1 MSEKFIKE
9 EVQQDGTF
17 KRQKNRFTT
26 PFGKEEGNLPVE
38 AGRYRLIWSPACPW
52 AHRSVIV
59 RRLLGLEDVIS
70 LGTLD
75 PVRPDVERTDWAFTL
90 DEDGKDPVLGIQYLS
105 EAYLK
110 ADENYSGR
118 FTVPAVVDLTTG
130 QVVNNDYFNLT
141 KYWEVEWKKYHKPDA
156 PDLYP
161 ENLRREIDELNEILF
176 HEINNGV
183 YKAGFARSQEAYNE
197 AYELVFSRLDW
208 LEERLGKSRYL
219 FGDTITES
227 DVRLYVTLAR
237 FDSAYYNG
245 FQLNRSRITDF
256 KNLWGY
262 VRDLYSLP
270 EFKETTDFE
279 AIKKHYH
286 LCAVAGNP
294 YKIVPK
300 GPDLTSWNAPH
311 GRDKIQYHTGSTTAP
326 RPRPKEIENEIDE
339 RGAFIRQPNH
349 FTTPFGEADGELKAE
364 RGRYR
369 LFWAK
374 GCHWSNRASIVRELL
389 GLEDAIGINLVGHSK
404 ENSAYGWEFV
414 YNEDRKDPVLK
425 AQFLSEFYYNADPD
439 YKGRCTVP
447 ALVDITT
454 KKVVNNDYHRLTNYF
469 ETAFRPFQA
478 VDAPDLYPVEL
489 RSEIDAYNDWLFPN
503 VNNATYRM
511 MFAQSIT
518 AYEEAFDDF
527 YRALDQ
533 IEERL
538 SASRFLFGDYVTDSD
553 VRLFVTLARFDTHY
567 YRNLGPIK
575 RRVVDYEN
583 IWGYLRDLYVI
594 PAFRNNTYFRDIAA
608 SRSDNKSLF
617 QDFNSRFV
625 DQIDYEG
632 IWSAPQNRR
641 QLSKTPEEK
650 FKRQESVTK

>member
-17 KRQKNRFTT
+17 KRQRNRFTT
-26 PFGKEEGNLPVE
+26 PFGTEEGNLPVE
-38 AGRYRLIWSPACPW
+38 AGRYRLIWSLACPW

-75 PVRPDVERTDWAFTL
+75 PVRPDVGRTDWAFTL
-90 DEDGKDPVLGIQYLS
+90 DEGGKDPMLGIQYLS

-118 FTVPAVVDLTTG
+118 FTVPAVVDLTTR

-141 KYWEVEWKKYHKPDA
+141 KYWEVEWKKYHKPGA

-161 ENLRREIDELNEILF
+161 ENLRREIDELNEILY

-197 AYELVFSRLDW
+197 AYNRVFSRLDW

-219 FGDTITES
+219 FGDSITES

-300 GPDLTSWNAPH
+300 GPDLTSWNTPH
-311 GRDKIQYHTGSTTAP
+311 GRDKIQFHTGGSTAP

-349 FTTPFGEADGELKAE
+349 FTTPFGEAEGELKAE
-364 RGRYR
+364 SGRYR

-389 GLEDAIGINLVGHSK
+389 GLEEAIEINLVGHSK

-447 ALVDITT
+447 ALVDVTT

-632 IWSAPQNRR
+632 IWSAPQNRK

-650 FKRQESVTK
+650 FKRQESVIK

>member
-26 PFGKEEGNLPVE
+26 PFGTEEGNLPVE

-75 PVRPDVERTDWAFTL
+75 PVRPDVGRTDWAFTL
-90 DEDGKDPVLGIQYLS
+90 DEGGKDPVLGIQYLS

-141 KYWEVEWKKYHKPDA
+141 KYWEVEWKKYHKPSA

-161 ENLRREIDELNEILF
+161 ENLRREIDELNEILY

-197 AYELVFSRLDW
+197 AYNLVFSRLDW

-219 FGDTITES
+219 FGDSITES

-300 GPDLTSWNAPH
+300 GPDLTSWNTPH
-311 GRDKIQYHTGSTTAP
+311 GRDKIQFHTGNSIAP

-349 FTTPFGEADGELKAE
+349 FTTPFGEAEGELKAE
-364 RGRYR
+364 SGRYR

-389 GLEDAIGINLVGHSK
+389 GLEEAIGINLVGHSK

-478 VDAPDLYPVEL
+478 VDAPDLYPAEL

-518 AYEEAFDDF
+518 AYEEAFEDF

-632 IWSAPQNRR
+632 IWSAPQDRK

>member
-1 MSEKFIKE
+1 MSERFIKE

-17 KRQKNRFTT
+17 RRQKNRFTT
-26 PFGKEEGNLPVE
+26 PFGTEEGKLPVE

-59 RRLLGLEDVIS
+59 RKLLGLEDAIS

-75 PVRPDVERTDWAFTL
+75 PVRPDVGRTDWAFTL
-90 DEDGKDPVLGIQYLS
+90 DEGGKDPVLGIRYLS

-118 FTVPAVVDLTTG
+118 FTVPAVVDLTTK
-130 QVVNNDYFNLT
+130 QVVNNDYFHLT
-141 KYWEVEWKKYHKPDA
+141 KYWEVEWKKYHKPGA

-161 ENLRREIDELNEILF
+161 EKLRREIDELNEILY

-197 AYELVFSRLDW
+197 AYNLVFSRLDC

-219 FGDTITES
+219 FGDSITES

-262 VRDLYSLP
+262 VRDLYSYP
-270 EFKETTDFE
+270 EFRETTDFE

-300 GPDLTSWNAPH
+300 GPDLTSWNSPH
-311 GRDKIQYHTGSTTAP
+311 GRDKIQFHTESSTVP

-339 RGAFIRQPNH
+339 RGAFIRQPNR
-349 FTTPFGEADGELKAE
+349 FTTPFGEAEGELKAE
-364 RGRYR
+364 SGRYR

-389 GLEDAIGINLVGHSK
+389 GLEEAVGINLVGHSK

-447 ALVDITT
+447 ALVDVTT

-469 ETAFRPFQA
+469 EIAFRPFQA
-478 VDAPDLYPVEL
+478 VDAPDLYPEEL

-527 YRALDQ
+527 YHAMDL

-538 SASRFLFGDYVTDSD
+538 SANRFLFGDYVTDSD
-553 VRLFVTLARFDTHY
+553 IRLFVTLARFDTHY

-575 RRVVDYEN
+575 RRVADYEN

-594 PAFRNNTYFRDIAA
+594 PAFRSNTYFRDIAA

-617 QDFNSRFV
+617 QDFNSRFA

-632 IWSAPQNRR
+632 IWSAPQNRKE
-641 QLSKTPEEK
+641 LSKTPKEK
-650 FKRQESVTK
+650 FKRQE